1 MGTMIDGGD
10 GDVGQGNDGDDNV
23 NDVHIAG
30 VDGNVD
36 VKKRKHPASAHLR
49 PAVQRSHQLHWA
61 GRGSGE
67 VVLTAKIQMKMTTKS
82 IFFPNTRQ

>member
-1 MGTMIDGGD
+1 MIDGGDGGGD
-10 GDVGQGNDGDDNV
+10 GDVGQGNDDDDNV

-49 PAVQRSHQLHWA
+49 PAAQRSHQLHWA
-61 GRGSGE
+61 GRGSRSH
-67 VVLTAKIQMKMTTKS
+67 AKIQMKMTTKS

>member
-1 MGTMIDGGD
+1 MIDGGDGGGD
-10 GDVGQGNDGDDNV
+10 GDVGQGNDGDENV
-23 NDVHIAG
+23 NGVHIAG

-49 PAVQRSHQLHWA
+49 PAAQRSHQLHW
-61 GRGSGE
+61 GGSIE

-82 IFFPNTRQ
+82 IFSPNTRQ